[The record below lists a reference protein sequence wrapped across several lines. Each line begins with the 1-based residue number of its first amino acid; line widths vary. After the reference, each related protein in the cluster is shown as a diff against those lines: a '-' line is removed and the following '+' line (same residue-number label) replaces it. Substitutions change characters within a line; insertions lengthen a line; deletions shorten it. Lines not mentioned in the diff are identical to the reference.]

1 MAARTKTRMEKCNSC
16 HCYKSFTLT
25 IRAKLKKGDVC
36 DECKLDPPI
45 KCSVCE
51 APHRLKNEEARCE
64 YCQQEDITK
73 ESEYCVLC
81 HKHYK
86 PIESL
91 RYKLVVDRH
100 PLEGEVETLV
110 KSLQLCDTCIQKCR
124 KPFPYKPYDH
134 IRIPEVRNVFG
145 YLLPPTP
152 LRI

>member
-1 MAARTKTRMEKCNSC
+1 MAARTKTRMEICSPC
-16 HCYKSFTLT
+16 QCYKSFTLT

-51 APHRLKNEEARCE
+51 TPHRLKNDEERCE
-64 YCQQEDITK
+64 YCQEEDITK

-86 PIESL
+86 PTESL
-91 RYKLVVDRH
+91 WYKLVVDR

-110 KSLQLCDTCIQKCR
+110 KSLHLCDTCIEKCR
-124 KPFPYKPYDH
+124 KPFPYKPSDN
-134 IRIPEVRNVFG
+134 RRPPEPQNVFD

-152 LRI
+152 QRI